1 MGYPRTAHP
10 AGYHPPQKAVFN
22 DYEVE
27 HDFPRLGKRTLL
39 LNARRIPAPPKE
51 AQWILLAFED
61 VSERMRLERILKAS
75 EHRFH
80 EAFDTAPDCILLVDK
95 TSGRVLNSNRA
106 AQHTF
111 ALFQSEAAKNESVGT
126 GHPERFPAIRQIS
139 EELEKKGTVEI
150 FDKTIHIKGGGQ
162 LPADIYLM
170 DRTGVIQCN
179 IRDITEHKRIIVAL
193 QENEKKYHDL
203 VNQSPDG
210 VFIIELSGK
219 ILTVNKAMCKELGFS
234 EEEFL
239 SMSIWDIIPEQYLD
253 QHRKRLTKIFEGK
266 SLEEAAEYAVR
277 GKDGKM
283 HYIEVLSAPHYSGK
297 DIIGFQG
304 IARDITAQKEAE
316 EALLASEA
324 RYRHTL
330 DDMFEGCQILGFDWR
345 YLYVNDA
352 AAWHGHQ
359 AKETLVGHTM
369 MEIYPDIENTE
380 LFAALRRCMNERTSH
395 QMENEFAY
403 PDGMKGWFELRIQPV
418 PEGVF
423 ILSID
428 ITAHKQA
435 EEALQRSQQET
446 AHVNSLLV
454 ALSQAAQ
461 SVQRALTTEEV
472 YRAIQDQMSDLGLHA
487 TGFELEQEGKRLR
500 IAFISFRRDL
510 VHKAEKARP
519 ASHCILFISNPG
531 RIPSSTEP

>member
-1 MGYPRTAHP
+1 M
-10 AGYHPPQKAVFN
+10 
-22 DYEVE
+22 
-27 HDFPRLGKRTLL
+27 
-39 LNARRIPAPPKE
+39 
-51 AQWILLAFED
+51 
-61 VSERMRLERILKAS
+61 
-75 EHRFH
+75 
-80 EAFDTAPDCILLVDK
+80 
-95 TSGRVLNSNRA
+95 
-106 AQHTF
+106 
-111 ALFQSEAAKNESVGT
+111 
-126 GHPERFPAIRQIS
+126 
-139 EELEKKGTVEI
+139 
-150 FDKTIHIKGGGQ
+150 
-162 LPADIYLM
+162 
-170 DRTGVIQCN
+170 IQCN
-179 IRDITEHKRIIVAL
+179 IRDITEHKRIFDAL
-193 QENEKKYHDL
+193 KENEKKYHDL
-203 VNQSPDG
+203 VNQCRDG
-210 VFIIELSGK
+210 IFLVDLSGK
-219 ILTVNKAMCKELGFS
+219 ILTTNKAMCRELGYS

-239 SMSIWDIIPEQYLD
+239 SMNIWDIIPEQYLE
-253 QHRKRLTKIFEGK
+253 QYRKRLKKILQGK

-277 GKDGKM
+277 GKDGLL
-283 HYIEVLSAPHYSGK
+283 HYIEVLSAPHYSGI

-304 IARDITAQKEAE
+304 IARDITSHKEAE

-403 PDGMKGWFELRIQPV
+403 PDGMKGWFEPRIQPV

-487 TGFELEQEGKRLR
+487 TGSNSNRKVSAYELHSSVFAVTWCTKQKNATGFSLHTFHFQPRADTIFHRTIVKGEPS
-500 IAFISFRRDL
+500 IS
-510 VHKAEKARP
+510 
-519 ASHCILFISNPG
+519 
-531 RIPSSTEP
+531 RIPRKPWPMPCQEACAHYAAGGVSVQAGSVHFCPAKCG